1 MDKEVVVHIYKGI
14 LLSHKKNDAIGSI
27 KIMPLAA
34 TWTDL
39 EIIIPSKVYIIFY
52 MLVLAIL
59 GSLYLHINF

>member
-14 LLSHKKNDAIGSI
+14 LLSHKKNE
-27 KIMPLAA
+27 IMPLAA

-39 EIIIPSKVYIIFY
+39 EIIIPSEVYIIFD